1 MIMKRLLLIC
11 LVLCFWGE
19 YGYAVEKQKDLEILY
34 NRLLEEYLSDSVDVS
49 QAEKD
54 LAVMQTD
61 GSWKDIDY
69 KTVTFYFDAERHL
82 KRLKNM
88 ALAYSK
94 PGNKLFHE
102 QELRKKII
110 LG

>member
-1 MIMKRLLLIC
+1 MSGAMLLGRIRLC
-11 LVLCFWGE
+11 CRE
-19 YGYAVEKQKDLEILY
+19 TERYRILY

-102 QELRKKII
+102 QELRKENNSWVR
-110 LG
+110 LFPDS